1 MTKTRRFGALLVA
14 VLALFAVVPAFAD
27 DDNDDPP
34 GRVARLKYA
43 SGEVSVQPGGVNEW
57 VGASV
62 NRPLTTSD
70 RVWADKNSRAELHLG
85 TAAIRLAD
93 ETSVTLSNVSDN
105 TVQVELHQGTLNLY
119 VRKLYSGEIYEIDT
133 PNLAFTV
140 TKSGEYRFDVDSTG
154 DTTVVTVWKG
164 RGEATG
170 DGRAVRVEGGERV
183 RFTSGTSLAHD
194 NFVSPRP
201 DGFDDWCRVRD
212 KRESGVYSARYVSP
226 SVIGYEDL
234 DGYGRWDYYPD
245 YGRVWFPTVASGW
258 SPYSYGRWVWIRPW
272 GWTWVDDSPWGF
284 APFHYGRWVH
294 YRSRWGWVPG
304 PYYVRPV
311 YAPALVAWVG
321 GSWGVGFS
329 FGGPSVGWFP
339 LGYREPYF
347 PYYRSSQHYWR
358 NVNVTNTRITNVTV
372 INNYYNNRTH
382 INNVRYANR
391 NVQGAVIAARHDAL
405 VNSERI
411 DRVGRRLDKAQLRD
425 ASLTSN
431 IDVRPT
437 RNTVLGGNENVRR
450 NAPSDRITDRRVV
463 TKIAPPARQQQTF
476 ERGGPERPNVGRT
489 ADVQQRGNN
498 VAGRPE
504 REVPRPQ
511 SSRDGERGSP
521 VSSRVVERPVTR
533 QTNDNSPRVSD
544 RVPRPGSQGVTE
556 RQPEMR
562 GNDSV
567 PRPGNERVTR
577 ERATVDVPRPTS
589 TPMRNDLAPE
599 RGNSGNDQAVPR
611 PTERPVQERNAPR
624 DSIVRPDVDR
634 GGKYDAPRREVGA
647 PRAPRSE
654 SYVPESR
661 SRSVD
666 TAPRSSSVDRAPRS
680 AAPSVDRAPRSSGGA
695 DRAPRSSGGGG
706 GGDRAPRG
714 NGGNSGGG
722 TRHVERGGQEH

>member
-1 MTKTRRFGALLVA
+1 MTKTRRIGALLVA
-14 VLALFAVVPAFAD
+14 LLALLAVVPAYAD
-27 DDNDDPP
+27 DDNDEDPP
-34 GRVARLKYA
+34 GRVARLKYT

-57 VGASV
+57 VAASI

-93 ETSVTLSNVSDN
+93 ETSVTLSNISDN
-105 TVQVELHQGTLNLY
+105 TVQVELHQGTLNLT
-119 VRKLYSGEIYEIDT
+119 VRRLYSGEIYEIDT
-133 PNLAFTV
+133 PNLAFTI
-140 TKSGEYRFDVDSTG
+140 TKAGEYRFDVNSTA

-170 DGRAVRVEGGERV
+170 DGRAVRVESGERV

-194 NFVSPRP
+194 NFVSPHR

-226 SVIGYEDL
+226 GVIGYEDL
-234 DGYGRWDYYPD
+234 DYYGSWSYYPE
-245 YGRVWFPTVASGW
+245 YGRVWFPVVASGW
-258 SPYSYGRWVWIRPW
+258 APYSYGRWVWVRPW

-294 YRSRWGWVPG
+294 YGSRWGWVPG

-311 YAPALVAWVG
+311 YAPALVAWIG
-321 GSWGVGFS
+321 GGWGVGFS

-347 PYYRSSQHYWR
+347 PYYRSSQRYWR

-391 NVQGAVIAARHDAL
+391 NVPGAVIAADRNAL

-411 DRVGRRLDKAQLRD
+411 DRVGRRPDRAQLRD
-425 ASLTSN
+425 ATLTSN

-437 RNTVLGGNENVRR
+437 RTTVLGGNQGPRNV
-450 NAPSDRITDRRVV
+450 PDRGGDRKVV
-463 TKIAPPARQQQTF
+463 TKITPPVRNQQAF
-476 ERGGPERPNVGRT
+476 DRDDRPNVGRP
-489 ADVQQRGNN
+489 DGSNIGRPDGPRGNA
-498 VAGRPE
+498 AGRPE
-504 REVPRPQ
+504 RAVPRPE
-511 SSRDGERGSP
+511 SRDNGNA
-521 VSSRVVERPVTR
+521 VNSRVVERPVSR
-533 QTNDNSPRVSD
+533 QADDSNARISD
-544 RVPRPGSQGVTE
+544 RVPRPGRGQID
-556 RQPEMR
+556 RQPEAR

-567 PRPGNERVTR
+567 PRPGNDRPVR
-577 ERATVDVPRPTS
+577 DRANSAVPRPS
-589 TPMRNDLAPE
+589 SVPVESNFAPE
-599 RGNSGNDQAVPR
+599 RGNSNSERVVPR

-624 DSIVRPDVDR
+624 DSVVRPDVERSD
-634 GGKYDAPRREVGA
+634 KYDV

-661 SRSVD
+661 GRSESYVPESRGRSVD
-666 TAPRSSSVDRAPRS
+666 MGGGRSS
-680 AAPSVDRAPRSSGGA
+680 APSVDRAPRSSA
-695 DRAPRSSGGGG
+695 PSVERAPRSSGGGG
-706 GGDRAPRG
+706 GGGERAPRG
-714 NGGNSGGG
+714 NSGGSP
-722 TRHVERGGQEH
+722 RQIERGGGNHR